1 MGLRA
6 RTFGLTPPPLRLLP
20 SLPPAATYD
29 LREHMNASAEP
40 VPYGTDE
47 FDLTGLTKAAGSV
60 VCAPRV
66 AESPVAFE
74 CRYHS
79 TLTLPGN
86 ESDEG
91 AYVVIGQVV
100 GVHISEDVLTDGMID
115 MRKTRPIAR
124 VGYGGVRPPP
134 RLPCVTAPA
143 RLARSYPRLTFL
155 AVLRA
160 LQYAVLDESFEMII
174 PGTRGRPSS
183 LPAAVA
189 PVDGPTPSGP

>member
-6 RTFGLTPPPLRLLP
+6 RTFGLTPPLRLLP

-60 VCAPRV
+60 VGAPRV

-86 ESDEG
+86 GSDEG

-134 RLPCVTAPA
+134 VFHALP
-143 RLARSYPRLTFL
+143 
-155 AVLRA
+155 
-160 LQYAVLDESFEMII
+160 
-174 PGTRGRPSS
+174 RP
-183 LPAAVA
+183 LVWR
-189 PVDGPTPSGP
+189 DRTLG